1 MISFC
6 QVRFEL
12 EGQGPSWWEG
22 KIKGA
27 RVTNDP
33 PSYLVT
39 FDDAEYT
46 NTYSTQNIR
55 KACGVPRII
64 LKKIVMPMPSKVV
77 KHAEDSL
84 AKLDSRCSLF
94 CLRLIKD
101 STGRDF
107 VNIIGHPDD
116 VDHLCDPHNFKFQI
130 SQLERIADLVCS
142 SLHGNLF
149 FPLFVGLFQLMCVFR
164 ICNSLKLASTTPST
178 GRSSRLRFRLV

>member
-1 MISFC
+1 LITNLPN

-22 KIKGA
+22 KIKGV
-27 RVTNDP
+27 RVTNEP

-55 KACGVPRII
+55 KASGVPRIF
-64 LKKIVMPMPSKVV
+64 LKKVVMPMPAKVV

-84 AKLDSRCSLF
+84 AKLDSRCCLF
-94 CLRLIKD
+94 CLRLFKD
-101 STGRDF
+101 SMGRDF

-142 SLHGNLF
+142 PHQRAAFLCLF
-149 FPLFVGLFQLMCVFR
+149 
-164 ICNSLKLASTTPST
+164 
-178 GRSSRLRFRLV
+178 